1 MWPLVLWQNRLLV
14 AALALGA
21 AWGHGWVTGRAGER
35 AHWQA
40 RTAVLVA
47 QRNLATARAAGQAEI
62 LRQIA
67 AGRAEEAE
75 RIATDAAIAPD
86 AQRQCLDPEW
96 VLRLNRQ

>member
-1 MWPLVLWQNRLLV
+1 MWPLALLKNRLLA

-21 AWGHGWVTGRAGER
+21 AWGHGWATGRAGER

-67 AGRAEEAE
+67 ASRADEAE
-75 RIATDAAIAPD
+75 RIASDVATAPD
-86 AQRQCLDPEW
+86 AERQCLDPEW